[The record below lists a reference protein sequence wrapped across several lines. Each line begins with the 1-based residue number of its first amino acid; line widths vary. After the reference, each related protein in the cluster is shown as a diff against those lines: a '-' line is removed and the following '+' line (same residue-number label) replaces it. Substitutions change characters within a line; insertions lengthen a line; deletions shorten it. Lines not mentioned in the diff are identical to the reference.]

1 MIDCGADWLR
11 KLKSVAPSAILL
23 THAHPD
29 HAFGL
34 ARGAACPVFAT
45 EETWA
50 LLSRYPIADRRLV
63 QPGRTFTIGGIRF
76 KPVAVQHSLR
86 APAVGYRVS
95 ANGVSFFYVPDV
107 ALIPDSAKALRGVSL
122 YIGDGATMVRSMV
135 RQRGQVAIG
144 HASIVAQLCWCE
156 AAGVKRAIFT
166 HCGSGIVRHKARAMN
181 ARISK
186 LGKEHGIE
194 ASIAHDRLTLS
205 LL

>member
-1 MIDCGADWLR
+1 VVPPVLSLRLR
-11 KLKSVAPSAILL
+11 KPGPS
-23 THAHPD
+23 
-29 HAFGL
+29 
-34 ARGAACPVFAT
+34 
-45 EETWA
+45 
-50 LLSRYPIADRRLV
+50 SRYPIADRRLV
-63 QPGRTFTIGGIRF
+63 QPGRHSIAGIRF

-86 APAVGYRVS
+86 APAVSYRIS

-122 YIGDGATMVRSMV
+122 YIGDGATVVRSMV

-144 HASIVAQLCWCE
+144 HASIVAQLRWCE

-205 LL
+205 L

>member
-1 MIDCGADWLR
+1 MIDCGADWLG

-63 QPGRTFTIGGIRF
+63 QPGRAFTIAGIRF
-76 KPVAVQHSLR
+76 KAVAVQHSLR
-86 APAVGYRVS
+86 APAVGYRIS

-144 HASIVAQLCWCE
+144 HASIVAQLRWCE

-166 HCGSGIVRHKARAMN
+166 HCGSGIVRNKARTMD

-186 LGKEHGIE
+186 LGGEHGIE

-205 LL
+205 L